1 MPSLFKFRTVV
12 TTLVL
17 LALGYVA
24 LWYTVGFRTQK
35 AVTATLAE
43 WLDRGLAVR
52 HGQVKLSGFPY
63 RFVIEVDDLEVAT
76 RKDGLSIESDRMTLV
91 SHLWTPDHWV
101 VQSAGNTVVLA
112 GGAVRFFEEFLQAS
126 YRLHDGDKLVIKID
140 SSGAAD
146 QRITSPE
153 GLPALTQW
161 SLLLGKDYSD
171 EASASGLYE
180 KRTLEFR
187 FFAENNSGSLEFTGG
202 VSGPELADWSVT
214 ELAEWRDEGGLVE
227 LDSMTWQS
235 GPMQMEASGD
245 VTLDEAFRPLGSAN
259 LSSTDWN
266 RARQMLAPYGFR
278 VGANLPTETALMM
291 QNGAALIDGEMVLP
305 LPRVI
310 GRQ

>member
-43 WLDRGLAVR
+43 WLDKGLKVR
-52 HGQVKLSGFPY
+52 HGQISLSGFPY
-63 RFVIEVDDLEVAT
+63 RFVIEVDDLDVAT
-76 RKDGLSIESDRMTLV
+76 REEGLSLESDRLTLV

-101 VQSAGNTVVLA
+101 VQAAGNNIGLA
-112 GGAVRFFEEFLQAS
+112 GGKIRFFEEFLQAS
-126 YRLHDGDKLVIKID
+126 YRLHDGDKLVVKVD

-146 QRITSPE
+146 QRIISPE
-153 GLPALTQW
+153 GIPSLTQW
-161 SLLLGKDYSD
+161 SLLLGKDYSND
-171 EASASGLYE
+171 ATASGLYE

-187 FFAENNSGSLEFTGG
+187 FFAENDGGSLEFAGG
-202 VSGPELADWSVT
+202 VSGPGLSDWSAV

-227 LDSMTWQS
+227 LDSMTWQI
-235 GPMQMEASGD
+235 GPMQLQASGD
-245 VTLDEAFRPLGSAN
+245 ITLDEAFRPLGSAS
-259 LSSTDWN
+259 LSSTDWS
-266 RARQMLAPYGFR
+266 RTRQMLAPYGFR
-278 VGANLPTETALMM
+278 LAANLPNETALMM

-305 LPRVI
+305 LPQVL